1 MKKWT
6 LALIT
11 ALVLMIAL
19 TPLASASG
27 IDLSGLESLLGK
39 KQETA
44 AEGGKAA
51 QIASLTGGS
60 QKIVVGVEING
71 LVLFEEDGKGS
82 VSGYDVRL
90 ISSILEKA
98 NYRNYSFVI
107 VEAGSGV
114 KSLEDGEITLLA
126 GVQLPEDAVSRVQ
139 VLENADSVAEADKA
153 LDMQAEAG
161 DTKSDEEEVAL
172 AKSATKYLKT
182 ADYLWGKGEETLISG
197 ETVDFGGRSFYLTA
211 MAENAKVVSA
221 FDRAFA
227 KVDSDGSL
235 DSLWKEY
242 FETGVFYN
250 IWRAVRRTGLSIWRQ
265 FRMNLIEEARYQMI
279 LTGLGRTLLIAVC
292 AAVLGVI
299 FGCVLA
305 LMRLS
310 NIRIGKWYVLRS
322 ISGIYVD
329 IIRGTPVV
337 VQLMIMYYLIL
348 VSPNISKVT
357 VAIITF
363 GLNSAAYVSEMVR
376 GGILAVDKGQTEA
389 GRSLGLSAGATMFLI
404 VLPQTIKIIIPSL
417 FNEIIMLLKE
427 TSVVGFIG
435 LMDLTKAGDYIRS
448 RTYSAFFP
456 LLTVAVV
463 YLIIVTVFTR
473 VFNRIERRL
482 RQGDLR

>member
-1 MKKWT
+1 
-6 LALIT
+6 
-11 ALVLMIAL
+11 
-19 TPLASASG
+19 
-27 IDLSGLESLLGK
+27 
-39 KQETA
+39 
-44 AEGGKAA
+44 
-51 QIASLTGGS
+51 
-60 QKIVVGVEING
+60 
-71 LVLFEEDGKGS
+71 
-82 VSGYDVRL
+82 
-90 ISSILEKA
+90 
-98 NYRNYSFVI
+98 
-107 VEAGSGV
+107 
-114 KSLEDGEITLLA
+114 
-126 GVQLPEDAVSRVQ
+126 
-139 VLENADSVAEADKA
+139 
-153 LDMQAEAG
+153 
-161 DTKSDEEEVAL
+161 
-172 AKSATKYLKT
+172 
-182 ADYLWGKGEETLISG
+182 
-197 ETVDFGGRSFYLTA
+197 
-211 MAENAKVVSA
+211 
-221 FDRAFA
+221 
-227 KVDSDGSL
+227 
-235 DSLWKEY
+235 
-242 FETGVFYN
+242 
-250 IWRAVRRTGLSIWRQ
+250 
-265 FRMNLIEEARYQMI
+265 MNLIEEARYQMI